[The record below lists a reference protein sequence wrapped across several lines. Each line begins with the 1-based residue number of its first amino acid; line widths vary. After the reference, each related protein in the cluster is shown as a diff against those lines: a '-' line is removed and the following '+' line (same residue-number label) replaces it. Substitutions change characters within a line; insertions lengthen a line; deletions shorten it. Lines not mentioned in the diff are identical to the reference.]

1 MAYFLRSQLALLCF
15 FVCFQLR
22 GASVSKA
29 PRLLPPDSRYKADLL
44 LVVAHPDDDV
54 VVGGYLARIALDEH
68 KRIAVIYCTTGDGGG
83 NAVGYEAGASLGKM
97 RTIEARRALGA
108 YGIDNVWFL
117 TGHDTPGQN
126 VLWSLDNWNHGLALD
141 EVVRI
146 MRITRPEVVLTW
158 MPNYVVG
165 ENHDD
170 HQAAG
175 VLATEAFDMAGDPTK
190 FPEQVTAPRNRTGM
204 MNLTEGLHVWQPK
217 KLYYA
222 TDAFEDFGPYWH
234 DKKELS
240 PFRRTFLDGRGPSY
254 PNTDV
259 SPSRNKT
266 YAVLTA
272 EHQKYYL
279 TQEGY
284 LGLDAFKN
292 NDFSSFNYPTRLIF
306 GKSLVGGSI
315 TGDVFENITD
325 KPIGFVKVRG
335 FEPRPANGLSMELA
349 GPWGF
354 YREFWK
360 AHNLE
365 NLAELM
371 PVPEVAIRFGNKLSI
386 PLTIQNFTDDA
397 ANVTVIAGLPSG
409 WTNEMRYSV
418 YPVKPGE
425 RYPVEGTIA
434 PPASGEPKWQEITW
448 KAESSGHQ
456 IGSVTMRVYVSNEGA
471 LPQ

>member
-1 MAYFLRSQLALLCF
+1 MAQFFRTPVALLCF
-15 FVCFQLR
+15 FISSQLW
-22 GASVSKA
+22 GADKA
-29 PRLLPPDSRYKADLL
+29 PPLLSPDPRYKADLL

-54 VVGGYLARIALDEH
+54 VVGGYLARITLDQH
-68 KRIAVIYCTTGDGGG
+68 KRVAVVYCTTGDGGG
-83 NAVGYEAGASLGKM
+83 NAVGYEAGASLGRM
-97 RTIEARRALGA
+97 RTIEARRALAA

-146 MRITRPEVVLTW
+146 MRLTRPDVVLTW

-190 FPEQVTAPRNRTGM
+190 FPEQVAAPRNRTGM
-204 MNLTEGLHVWQPK
+204 ANLTEGLRAWQPK

-234 DKKELS
+234 DKKEQS
-240 PFRRTFLDGRGPSY
+240 PFRQNFLDGHGPSY

-259 SPSRNKT
+259 SPSRHKT

-292 NDFSSFNYPTRLIF
+292 NDFSGFNYPTRLIF
-306 GKSLVGGSI
+306 GKSLVGGSV
-315 TGDVFENITD
+315 TGDVFENVTE
-325 KPIGFVKVRG
+325 KPIGFVKVPG
-335 FEPRPANGLSMELA
+335 FQSTPQNRLSMELA

-365 NLAELM
+365 NIAQLI
-371 PVPEVAIRFGNKLSI
+371 PVPEVAIRFGNTLNI
-386 PLTIQNFTDDA
+386 PLTIHNFTDRA
-397 ANVTVIAGLPSG
+397 ADVAITAALPSG
-409 WTNEMRYSV
+409 WTNEMKYSV
-418 YPVKPGE
+418 YPLKPGE
-425 RYPVEGTIA
+425 SYPVAAIVA

-448 KAESSGHQ
+448 KAEAAGRP